1 MVLNSL
7 FVVHDLLSGR
17 SSPPVKVAVTNS
29 KEEAD
34 GQVAEWA
41 CGHWLLSGDSSH
53 ELDEASETNTVSEG
67 IGVFMVVTHI

>member
-1 MVLNSL
+1 MIISFFLS
-7 FVVHDLLSGR
+7 VHDFINGT
-17 SSPPVKVAVTNS
+17 SSPPVEVAVTNS